1 VGRGQMWHC
10 ASPAS
15 GPFSSCDFSLL
26 LAGKLRSSEIPGTS
40 FFETT
45 HAKLE
50 SSWFCHLWNRMGS
63 VLYIFEL

>member
-50 SSWFCHLWNRMGS
+50 SS
-63 VLYIFEL
+63 